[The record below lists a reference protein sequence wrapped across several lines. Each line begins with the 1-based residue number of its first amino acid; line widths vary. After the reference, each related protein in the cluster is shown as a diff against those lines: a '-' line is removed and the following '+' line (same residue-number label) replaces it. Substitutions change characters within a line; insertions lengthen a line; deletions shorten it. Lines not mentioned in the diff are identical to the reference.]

1 MRAARRRSCPDTWM
15 SMQDDP
21 MLACVSWNIHR
32 GKGNDGR
39 VDPVRTVDVLLTEV
53 AHPGTDIL
61 VLQEADEDCRP
72 HRGLLDIPR
81 IEAKTGLRHA
91 HADEHLRWGADSH
104 GLLGVILFLAADI
117 MVEDVALLDLP
128 GHCHRGAVVI
138 DANRDGRRFRVIGTH
153 LSLGQPAR
161 IAQMRVI
168 GQHLHRRSARQTLLI
183 GDLNEWRP
191 WGGLALSSRV
201 LGQSL
206 QGPARASFPVK
217 RPFLPLDRILT
228 TAPGRVDG
236 MRALDGPGIRIASD
250 HRPVAARVSLGGDV
264 GAARSSTAR

>member
-1 MRAARRRSCPDTWM
+1 M
-15 SMQDDP
+15 SMREESA
-21 MLACVSWNIHR
+21 LACVSWNIHR
-32 GKGNDGR
+32 AKGNDGR
-39 VDPVRTVDVLLTEV
+39 VDPARTADVLLTEV

-61 VLQEADEDCRP
+61 VLQEADEECRP

-81 IEAKTGLRHA
+81 IEAQTGLRHA
-91 HADEHLRWGADSH
+91 HADERLRWGAESH
-104 GLLGVILFLAADI
+104 GFLGVILFLAADI

-138 DANRDGRRFRVIGTH
+138 DANRDGRAFRVVGTH

-168 GQHLHRRSARQTLLI
+168 GQHLRRRSARQTLLI

-191 WGGLALSSRV
+191 WGGLALSPRV
-201 LGQSL
+201 LGHTL

-236 MRALDGPGIRIASD
+236 MRALDGPGIRLASD
-250 HRPVAARVSLGGDV
+250 HRPVAARVSLGDGA
-264 GAARSSTAR
+264 GAARSATAR